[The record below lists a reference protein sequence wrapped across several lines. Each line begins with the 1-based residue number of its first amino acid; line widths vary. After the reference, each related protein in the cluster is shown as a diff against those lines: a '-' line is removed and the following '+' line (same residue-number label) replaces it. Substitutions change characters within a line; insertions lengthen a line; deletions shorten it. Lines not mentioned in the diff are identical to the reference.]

1 MNFLPSVLDLE
12 PDPDSATSWHRIRI
26 RNTDPDPEAYQ
37 TAQKCNNLLSIIIKL
52 KTFKYFLQIDLKTS
66 WYLLTNYLKRAILNP
81 PKFFFWKL
89 SKKPRPGSGSVFRF
103 LAGFGSV
110 FNWIWIRNTDFKAS
124 VLSCPGLH
132 ASRTDNQQHGFQVN
146 QVMIT

>member
-12 PDPDSATSWHRIRI
+12 PDPDSATSWNRIRI

-66 WYLLTNYLKRAILNP
+66 
-81 PKFFFWKL
+81 
-89 SKKPRPGSGSVFRF
+89 
-103 LAGFGSV
+103 
-110 FNWIWIRNTDFKAS
+110 
-124 VLSCPGLH
+124 
-132 ASRTDNQQHGFQVN
+132 
-146 QVMIT
+146 